1 MTQQTQR
8 MPTVDIASPPIG
20 EEEAEARPM
29 SGADLADALES
40 IGWSVEAAARVWD
53 VRRQTVQRWINER
66 KPIPPE
72 IANHAT
78 LLADF
83 HDANPYRRPERLER
97 AMSV

>member
-1 MTQQTQR
+1 
-8 MPTVDIASPPIG
+8 
-20 EEEAEARPM
+20 M

-97 AMSV
+97 AMSGMIERGDFPQ